1 MAFKTAIFG
10 RRIGCRMSQQ
20 QWFCLSRTGLKLFAP
35 LLMATMSLIG
45 GSAAA
50 ATYTVVSLA
59 TLTPSLPV
67 IIHGPNSAGLAVGS
81 GKEVSDTN
89 GDRGRRGLVFRSG
102 AAALEIPGL
111 AAETDDSAIFGL
123 NDAGDFVGTAN
134 TATAMRAFIG
144 TPAGVV
150 KELPPL
156 PGDTAS
162 SGHAVNRLRQAVGLS
177 SGADGQRAVIW
188 DADGTPKALPVT
200 SAMSSGRA
208 TGINARGDVS
218 GVVRVAGVQ
227 RPVLWQLGQAAN
239 ELVLLAGH
247 VTGEVN
253 AINARGDAVGYS
265 APVSGARRATL
276 WPSGSGLVVDLGT
289 LPGGDFSQA
298 FDSNDAGDV
307 VGSSTTESVEGSR
320 AFLWTRSGGI
330 QDLNALIPPSSFL
343 LTKAVGINNLG
354 MIIATGH
361 DITGAKTSGAHSHDE
376 AHDLPVRVFLLTRS
390 GAIQ

>member
-1 MAFKTAIFG
+1 
-10 RRIGCRMSQQ
+10 MSQH
-20 QWFCLSRTGLKLFAP
+20 QWLSPPPTSLKLFGC
-35 LLMATMSLIG
+35 LLMAAMSLIAG
-45 GSAAA
+45 NATAA
-50 ATYTVVSLA
+50 ATYTVVDLA

-67 IIHGPNSAGLAVGS
+67 IINGPNSAGLAAGS

-102 AAALEIPGL
+102 AASVEIPGL

-123 NDAGDFVGTAN
+123 NDTGDFVGSAN

-162 SGHAVNRLRQAVGLS
+162 SGHAVNRLRQVVGFS
-177 SGADGQRAVIW
+177 SGAGGQRAVIW
-188 DADGTPKALPVT
+188 DANGTPKALPVT
-200 SAMSSGRA
+200 PAMSSGRA

-247 VTGEVN
+247 VTGEVG

-298 FDSNDAGDV
+298 FGSNDAGDV

-320 AFLWTRSGGI
+320 AFLWTRSGGM

-343 LTKAVGINNLG
+343 LTKAVGINNSG
-354 MIIATGH
+354 MIVATGH
-361 DITGAKTSGAHSHDE
+361 DITGAKTSGVHSHDE

-390 GAIQ
+390 GGTQ

>member
-1 MAFKTAIFG
+1 MSRHVWFFPA
-10 RRIGCRMSQQ
+10 RR
-20 QWFCLSRTGLKLFAP
+20 FLKLTGCLFMTAMP
-35 LLMATMSLIG
+35 LCGAE
-45 GSAAA
+45 AAA
-50 ATYTVVSLA
+50 ATYTVVDLA

-67 IIHGPNSAGLAVGS
+67 VIHGPNNAGLVAGS
-81 GKEVSDTN
+81 GKEASDRN
-89 GDRGRRGLVFRSG
+89 GDRGRRALLLHSG

-144 TPAGVV
+144 TPAGAV

-162 SGHAVNRLRQAVGLS
+162 SGHALNKLRQAVGFS
-177 SGADGQRAVIW
+177 SGAGGQRAVIW
-188 DADGTPKALPVT
+188 DANGNPSALPVT
-200 SAMSSGRA
+200 SAMSRGRA
-208 TGINARGDVS
+208 TGINARGDVT

-227 RPVLWQLGQAAN
+227 RPVLWQLAQPAR

-247 VTGEVN
+247 ATGEAN

-265 APVSGARRATL
+265 APASGARRATL
-276 WPSGSGLVVDLGT
+276 WPAAGGVVVDLGT
-289 LPGGDFSQA
+289 LAGGDFSQA

-307 VGSSTTESVEGSR
+307 VGSSTSESIEGSR
-320 AFLWTRSGGI
+320 AFLWTRSGGM
-330 QDLNALIPPSSFL
+330 QDLNALVPPSSFL
-343 LTKAVGINNLG
+343 LTKAVGINNSG
-354 MIIATGH
+354 MIVVTGH
-361 DITGAKTSGAHSHDE
+361 DIAGAKTSGPHSHDE

-390 GAIQ
+390 GGGP